1 MDIDIHIY
9 VKSIK
14 NFFDTNIEGR
24 ETLFSKFPG
33 VEFDTFMREIE
44 RVASSNY
51 DQSGD
56 PTISK
61 KQILDI
67 LQLLYAQTMGEGL
80 QALVEEGNINVE
92 KDKEG
97 IPQILL
103 TDKFKKELNQL
114 NVFQTLDNLGP
125 ICLN

>member
-14 NFFDTNIEGR
+14 NFFDNNAEGKV
-24 ETLFSKFPG
+24 TLFSKFPG
-33 VEFDTFMREIE
+33 VEFETFMGEIE
-44 RVASSNY
+44 RLAFSNY
-51 DQSGD
+51 EQYGD
-56 PTISK
+56 PTISR

-67 LQLLYAQTMGEGL
+67 LQLLYAQTMGDGL

-97 IPQILL
+97 VTQIML
-103 TDKFKKELNQL
+103 TDKFKKELKQL
-114 NVFQTLDNLGP
+114 NVFQLSNVGP

>member
-14 NFFDTNIEGR
+14 NFFDTNVDGK
-24 ETLFSKFPG
+24 ETLFAKFPG
-33 VEFDTFMREIE
+33 VEFETFMGEIE
-44 RVASSNY
+44 RVAFSNHE
-51 DQSGD
+51 QSGD
-56 PTISK
+56 PTISR

-97 IPQILL
+97 IPHILL